1 MNRNLRTLA
10 AAAALVLVLSAGAA
24 VVYAYLQ
31 HQTAQRNPF
40 QIGTD
45 TLEIQ
50 ETFTP
55 PPQMG
60 MQNSVEKTV
69 TVENTGTSNQFV
81 RVFLDF
87 SDSSARDRSRIVYT
101 RGGGVQVTD
110 WNTFRSAPP
119 EGWVYVS
126 EETDAVLGGYFYYT
140 GILAPNAV
148 TPPLIAEIRTDFGT
162 GSNPDQIT
170 DFDVIVYSESVQ
182 TVETGTGEVYDTEIE
197 TVPAWKRA
205 WTSFLNP
212 S

>member
-31 HQTAQRNPF
+31 HQTEQSNPF
-40 QIGTD
+40 RIGTD
-45 TLEIQ
+45 TVAIQ

-69 TVENTGTSNQFV
+69 TVENTGTGDQYV

-87 SDSSARDRSRIVYT
+87 SDSSARDRSQIVYT
-101 RGGGVQVTD
+101 RGGEVQVTD
-110 WNTFRSAPP
+110 WGTFRSAPP

-126 EETDAVLGGYFYYT
+126 ETDAVLGGYFYYT

-148 TPPLIAEIRTDFGT
+148 TPPLIEEIRTSFGT
-162 GSNPDQIT
+162 DSNPDRIT
-170 DFDVIVYSESVQ
+170 DFEVIVYSESVQ
-182 TVETGTGEVYDTEIE
+182 TVETGTGAVYADADWKI
-197 TVPAWKRA
+197 AWQ
-205 WTSFLNP
+205 SFLTRTP
-212 S
+212 

>member
-31 HQTAQRNPF
+31 HQTAQSNPF

-45 TLEIQ
+45 KVAIQ

-60 MQNSVEKTV
+60 MQNSVKKTV
-69 TVENTGTSNQFV
+69 TVANIGTGKQYV

-87 SDSSARDRSRIVYT
+87 SDSSARDRSQIVYT
-101 RGGGVQVTD
+101 RDGAVRVTD
-110 WNTFRSAPP
+110 WDTFRSAPP

-126 EETDAVLGGYFYYT
+126 EADAVLGGYFYYT
-140 GILAPNAV
+140 EILAP
-148 TPPLIAEIRTDFGT
+148 
-162 GSNPDQIT
+162 
-170 DFDVIVYSESVQ
+170 
-182 TVETGTGEVYDTEIE
+182 
-197 TVPAWKRA
+197 
-205 WTSFLNP
+205 
-212 S
+212 

>member
-31 HQTAQRNPF
+31 HQTEQSNPF
-40 QIGTD
+40 WIGTD
-45 TLEIQ
+45 TVAIR

-69 TVENTGTSNQFV
+69 TVENTGTGDQYV

-87 SDSSARDRSRIVYT
+87 SDSSARDRSQIVYT
-101 RGGGVQVTD
+101 RGGEVQVTD
-110 WNTFRSAPP
+110 WDTFRSAPP

-140 GILAPNAV
+140 GILALNAV
-148 TPPLIAEIRTDFGT
+148 TPPLIEEIRTSFGT
-162 GSNPDQIT
+162 DSNPDRIT
-170 DFDVIVYSESVQ
+170 DFEVIVYSESVQ
-182 TVETGTGEVYDTEIE
+182 TVETGTGEVYDTDTE

>member
-31 HQTAQRNPF
+31 HQTEQLNPF

-87 SDSSARDRSRIVYT
+87 SDSSARDRSQIVYT
-101 RGGGVQVTD
+101 LGGEVQVTD
-110 WNTFRSAPP
+110 WDTFRNTPP

-126 EETDAVLGGYFYYT
+126 EGTDALLGGYFYYT
-140 GILAPNAV
+140 EILAPEAV

-182 TVETGTGEVYDTEIE
+182 TVETGTGDVYDSDTE
-197 TVPAWKRA
+197 TVPAWKAA
-205 WTSFLNP
+205 WISFLNP

>member
-87 SDSSARDRSRIVYT
+87 SDSSARDRSQIVYT
-101 RGGGVQVTD
+101 LDGEVQVTD
-110 WNTFRSAPP
+110 WDTFRNTPP
-119 EGWVYVS
+119 EDWVYVS
-126 EETDAVLGGYFYYT
+126 ETDAVLGGYFYYT

-170 DFDVIVYSESVQ
+170 DFEVIVYSESVQ
-182 TVETGTGEVYDTEIE
+182 TVETGTGDVYDSDSE
-197 TVPAWKRA
+197 TVPAWKAA
-205 WTSFLNP
+205 WISFLNP

>member
-31 HQTAQRNPF
+31 HQTAQSNPF

-45 TLEIQ
+45 TVAIQ

-69 TVENTGTSNQFV
+69 TVANTGTGDQYV

-101 RGGGVQVTD
+101 RDGSPVTLG
-110 WNTFRSAPP
+110 AAL
-119 EGWVYVS
+119 GWCVVPYLIP
-126 EETDAVLGGYFYYT
+126 DGIKIVLAAL
-140 GILAPNAV
+140 LARRLH
-148 TPPLIAEIRTDFGT
+148 PLIR
-162 GSNPDQIT
+162 P
-170 DFDVIVYSESVQ
+170 
-182 TVETGTGEVYDTEIE
+182 
-197 TVPAWKRA
+197 
-205 WTSFLNP
+205 
-212 S
+212 